1 MSQRRNRT
9 KMWPSKG
16 LFLPLLVVALGA
28 LLLAIGGAASA
39 GPIGTAAGFEDDDGN
54 LVVNS
59 TFDWNGF
66 SPLTWT
72 GSAPYQSAS
81 KTASG
86 WQFNGL
92 TDDQKSG
99 TDSGFGGGTKQDDDC
114 PSVTGSSAPNK

>member
-1 MSQRRNRT
+1 MTERMLGPQGRRKRR
-9 KMWPSKG
+9 
-16 LFLPLLVVALGA
+16 LLLLLPFVAIAALV
-28 LLLAIGGAASA
+28 LAIGASA
-39 GPIGTAAGFEDDDGN
+39 TGPVGTAAGFEDDDGN

-81 KTASG
+81 NTASG

-114 PSVTGSSAPNK
+114 PSVTGSSAPN